1 MNIQNRKTT
10 NAIFRGI
17 IIIRYSIL
25 ILSFFPVLP
34 GYITQQVLEVNTRA
48 MKNPRK
54 QPQNF
59 TATRRT
65 SRARRGT
72 SRTNQTSENWEIYV
86 RGVWSFS
93 VLARSGPGRQL
104 GKLSTGYPQFFVT
117 GEFGSLYLP
126 LISNKY

>member
-1 MNIQNRKTT
+1 MNIQTRKTT

-48 MKNPRK
+48 IKNPRK

-59 TATRRT
+59 SRNRVFAG
-65 SRARRGT
+65 RARCVNPVDT
-72 SRTNQTSENWEIYV
+72 NPQRT
-86 RGVWSFS
+86 
-93 VLARSGPGRQL
+93 
-104 GKLSTGYPQFFVT
+104 GKYM
-117 GEFGSLYLP
+117 
-126 LISNKY
+126 